1 MKHRAA
7 HLDSS
12 EVWKLTGKGYYCQIP
27 DVWVFWLSKVSQ
39 TFHQRVN
46 IGHFKRLFAASI
58 NHKILALGQFLESH
72 CIVTG
77 FKLKI
82 GSVFSPL
89 KINSAIIVPGL
100 VLVTPLTLAHPSASH
115 SLDCY
120 LPPPPSTPLVLL
132 WPVQQLFCQHQVLRI
147 TSWSVVATVVHP
159 LGAPA
164 LLPPLWSAVGSH
176 AATHESETRA
186 RPVLPPP
193 SETLPGS
200 THYHHHL
207 PHPQHYFDSQGRI
220 WPDLYG
226 LGLTEI
232 QGQEP
237 MLWHLTGFLL
247 QATHQLADEDDH
259 TGTICDLK
267 IFQSTLR
274 VPSSNKYWMMMI
286 SNFK

>member
-1 MKHRAA
+1 M
-7 HLDSS
+7 LD
-12 EVWKLTGKGYYCQIP
+12 
-27 DVWVFWLSKVSQ
+27 
-39 TFHQRVN
+39 
-46 IGHFKRLFAASI
+46 
-58 NHKILALGQFLESH
+58 
-72 CIVTG
+72 
-77 FKLKI
+77 
-82 GSVFSPL
+82 
-89 KINSAIIVPGL
+89 VPGL
-100 VLVTPLTLAHPSASH
+100 ILVTPLPLAHPLASQG
-115 SLDCY
+115 LDCC
-120 LPPPPSTPLVLL
+120 PPSTPSPPLL
-132 WPVQQLFCQHQVLRI
+132 LGPVQQLLHQHHLRI
-147 TSWSVVATVVHP
+147 TSQSLMIVTVVLHWCTP
-159 LGAPA
+159 LVH
-164 LLPPLWSAVGSH
+164 LRPPLWSAVGSH

-200 THYHHHL
+200 THYHDHL

-226 LGLTEI
+226 LGLTEM

-259 TGTICDLK
+259 TGTIRDLK